1 MTRRVWI
8 LGNLTIDDVVMFDGS
23 TTMGLC
29 GGNAIY
35 ASLGALR
42 WEPNVGLA
50 ARIGPDFPTQH
61 LGSLREAGLELAL
74 ANVPHSSI
82 HDWALYERDGS
93 RRFVNW
99 LSSGTHL
106 QQSIRPEELPPDI
119 GPAAAV
125 HVAPM
130 PLAVQV
136 ELVHAL
142 TGRGVATISLDPH
155 EDYLEGHAEELLALL
170 PSVALFLP
178 SRREAELIFGRDDP
192 EAAAVAL
199 AQSGCTLVAIKL
211 GAEGSMICAPGES
224 PRHIPAINVRES
236 DPTGCGD
243 AYCGGFLAAW
253 VQGSDAVSAACQATV
268 SASFVAETQGALGVL
283 PIDEGASRDRLAR
296 LASLVADRGDTVQ
309 ELTTGGVRDAHG

>member
-1 MTRRVWI
+1 MTRRVWV
-8 LGNLTIDDVVMFDGS
+8 LGNLTIDDIVMFDGS

-42 WEPNVGLA
+42 WDPSAGLA

-61 LGSLREAGLELAL
+61 LGQLRDAGLHLELVEVAH
-74 ANVPHSSI
+74 PSI

-99 LSSGTHL
+99 LSSGTHV
-106 QQSIRPEELPPDI
+106 QQSIRPEELPAEI
-119 GPAAAV
+119 GEAAAV

-130 PLAVQV
+130 PLTVQA
-136 ELVHAL
+136 ELVQAL
-142 TGRGVATISLDPH
+142 ADRGVATISLDPH
-155 EDYLEGHAEELLALL
+155 EDYLEGHTDELLALL

-192 EAAAVAL
+192 EAAAVAM

-211 GAEGSMICAPGES
+211 GAEGSMICAPGEA
-224 PRHIPAINVRES
+224 PRHVPAITVAES

-253 VQGSDAVSAACQATV
+253 VQGGDAVSAACHATV

-283 PIDEGASRDRLAR
+283 PMDEKGSRERLAELTAR
-296 LASLVADRGDTVQ
+296 VADKPQ
-309 ELTTGGVRDAHG
+309 PELMSGGVRDAHG